1 LLPLSANFL
10 LMRKVL
16 VTDGVHPILLEGLN
30 GLGFQCDY
38 YPRIGLN
45 QVREIV
51 ANYEGII
58 INSKVSMDKEMLDTA
73 VKLEFIGRLGSGMEI
88 IDLGY
93 AAQKGVVVHG
103 APEGNCNAVAEHALG
118 MLLALANNF
127 LQADREVRQ
136 KNWQRERNRG
146 FEIMG
151 RTVGII
157 GFGHTGSQF
166 AKKLSGIG
174 VEILAYDKYKTGY
187 TNNFEQVRETTLQE
201 ILTNADIISLHLPFT
216 SETKH
221 LVDSDFLKKCK
232 DGVILIN
239 TSRGNVVKMTDL
251 IVELKSGKVGGAC
264 LDVFENEKI
273 TTFSQKEH
281 RMYDELYELKNVIL
295 TPHVAGWTH
304 ESLQRLAEVLL
315 KKIAME
321 LQNKA

>member
-1 LLPLSANFL
+1 
-10 LMRKVL
+10 MRKVL

>member
-1 LLPLSANFL
+1 
-10 LMRKVL
+10 M
-16 VTDGVHPILLEGLN
+16 LEGLN

-166 AKKLSGIG
+166 AKKLNGIG